1 MTMIN
6 TDMRKY
12 DYFTYGAID
21 EYGQPMVSENPVGT
35 INIAVYI
42 TSQSIQDNILYE
54 DAAYIGLTTDKGI
67 NNTYVIKYGEDKL
80 KVLYVNPKGRYKQ
93 VFMAR
98 M

>member
-1 MTMIN
+1 MIN

-12 DYFTYGAID
+12 EYFTYSAID
-21 EYGQPMVSENPVGT
+21 EYGQPMISENPVGT
-35 INIAVYI
+35 TKMAIYI